1 MPMDLVS
8 ARRSSEIHKLDFGNM
23 NFYSEELSKLTKSKQ
38 VVQIA
43 ISIEFEKFKGNEKL
57 NMYNDV
63 P

>member
-1 MPMDLVS
+1 MDLVS